1 MEFKSIE
8 NMPNTVC
15 GQRKQHCMSLS
26 TVHVYLSAL
35 REICVEKLVLFI
47 SSGDTSVQ
55 GMLVAN

>member
-1 MEFKSIE
+1 
-8 NMPNTVC
+8 MPNTVR

-47 SSGDTSVQ
+47 SSGVHVYTCGKLNSTKN
-55 GMLVAN
+55 G